1 MSQIVS
7 ELLTTKMLARRWQF
21 SPRTLEGWRY
31 RNEGPPYLIFGRRV
45 LYALSDVEAFEAAM
59 FERKGE
65 LTAVT
70 RAPVV
75 MTAARL
81 PTPSVSRGGRSA

>member
-7 ELLTTKMLARRWQF
+7 DLLTTKMLARRWQF

-45 LYALSDVEAFEAAM
+45 LYALSDIEAFESAM
-59 FERKGE
+59 FQRKGE

-75 MTAARL
+75 GAAAGL
-81 PTPSVSRGGRSA
+81 PTSSRSSGGRSP